1 MNINEQ
7 LKIQA
12 IYSRIAKEGSGY
24 KAPSP
29 APSLDLTPE
38 GIDAMD
44 KEALVELLE
53 AHGVDVDKR
62 KGAATLAGELK
73 AVVFSDGL

>member
-1 MNINEQ
+1 MKINEQ

-12 IYSRIAKEGSGY
+12 MYASGAFAK
-24 KAPSP
+24 P

-44 KEALVELLE
+44 KGTLVELLE

-73 AVVFSDGL
+73 AVVFV

>member
-7 LKIQA
+7 LKMQA
-12 IYSRIAKEGSGY
+12 MYSRQAKEGSGFVPA
-24 KAPSP
+24 KPSP
-29 APSLDLTPE
+29 ELDLTAE

-44 KEALVELLE
+44 KDTLVELLE
-53 AHGVDVDKR
+53 ALGADVDRR

-73 AVVFSDGL
+73 SLVFI

>member
-12 IYSRIAKEGSGY
+12 MYSRQAKEGSGFAPA
-24 KAPSP
+24 KPSP
-29 APSLDLTPE
+29 ELDLTAE

-44 KEALVELLE
+44 KETLVELLE

-62 KGAATLAGELK
+62 KGATTLAGELK
-73 AVVFSDGL
+73 AVVFI